1 MKKWVV
7 MLSSVVA
14 VGLFFS
20 CRTVTIKRKMY
31 PQLYNADSVYLM
43 YYTEPGNPRFFKLVK
58 LYDTL
63 VFRSVSDDV
72 NGNSIDSVAG
82 CTTEGKLY
90 FYEGKDAVHTVYFS
104 RAATCRSLYFI
115 KTGNKYFTKMSDGV
129 KEWLDKMEPQAVE
142 LKPAN
147 EQ

>member
-1 MKKWVV
+1 MKKWIVLL
-7 MLSSVVA
+7 LSVAA
-14 VGLFFS
+14 VGLLFS

-31 PQLYNADSVYLM
+31 PQLYSADSVYLM
-43 YYTEPGNPRFFKLVK
+43 YYTTPGNPRFFKLAK

-63 VFRSVSDDV
+63 TFRPVTDDA
-72 NGNSIDSVAG
+72 NGNIIDSVTG

-90 FYEGKDAVHTVYFS
+90 FYEGKDAVHTIYFS

-115 KTGNKYFTKMSDGV
+115 KTGVKYFTRMSDGV

-142 LKPAN
+142 LKSAN